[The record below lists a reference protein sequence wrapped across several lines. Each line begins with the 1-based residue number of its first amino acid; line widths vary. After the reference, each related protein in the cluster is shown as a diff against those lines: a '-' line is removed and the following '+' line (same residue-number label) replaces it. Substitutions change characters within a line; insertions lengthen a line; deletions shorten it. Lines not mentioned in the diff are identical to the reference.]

1 MKEKQDF
8 KEKVK
13 KIDKQ
18 NKEKAKK
25 AIENY
30 KKFAIKGNAMD
41 LAVGVVL
48 GSAFTN
54 IVNTIVSSVITPS
67 LSLLTSKVDLST
79 LFITLRGGKFDTLE
93 QAKAAGAITLNYGE
107 LINAVLNFVIVSIVL
122 FIIVSII
129 KNSTA
134 KKAVENKEK
143 TTKSCPYCL
152 SEIPIKAT
160 KCAHCTSDLETTKNE
175 NTTENKINTTKKDKN
190 TKKND

>member
-13 KIDKQ
+13 EIDKQ

-175 NTTENKINTTKKDKN
+175 NTGENKINTTKKDKN

>member
-1 MKEKQDF
+1 MKEKQNL

-13 KIDKQ
+13 EIEKQ
-18 NKEKAKK
+18 NKARAKK
-25 AIENY
+25 TIDDY
-30 KKFAIKGNAMD
+30 KKFAIKGNALD

-54 IVNTIVSSVITPS
+54 IVNTIVSAVITPAI
-67 LSLLTSKVDLST
+67 SLLTSKVDLST
-79 LFITLRGGKFDTLE
+79 LFITLKGGQFDTLE

-122 FIIVSII
+122 FTIVSII

-134 KKAVENKEK
+134 KKEVENKEK
-143 TTKSCPYCL
+143 TTKTCPYCL

-160 KCAHCTSDLETTKNE
+160 KCAHCTSDLEEVKKEE
-175 NTTENKINTTKKDKN
+175 NIKENKTKTKK
-190 TKKND
+190 